1 MPVCVLL
8 SGSNIGDR
16 ESYLQIAIQYFTS
29 EVGALVNKSAI
40 YESEAWGYT
49 NQANYLNQVF
59 IIETSATSL
68 DLLEHIKIIESKAQ
82 RERTITYGP
91 RTLDVDILFYDNDII
106 NTPKLIVPHPHIA
119 QRRFTLLPLQ
129 ELLPN
134 FVHPVLKRTITQL
147 LQACSDELHVY
158 KYPKK

>member
-16 ESYLQIAIQYFTS
+16 ESYLQIAIQYFKS

-134 FVHPVLKRTITQL
+134 FVHPVLRRTTTQL

>member
-1 MPVCVLL
+1 MPACVLL

-16 ESYLQIAIQYFTS
+16 ESYLQIAIQYFKS

-134 FVHPVLKRTITQL
+134 FVHPVLRRTTTQL